1 MSRDIDAAL
10 KAASKQDK
18 IQPVIL
24 VKLKYDSADVNVW
37 SGFGTLSFG
46 GEDYL
51 GVGDFG
57 SVSPIQ
63 EDSELATS
71 SIQLTLSGINPALL
85 SVQLNEHYQGNPATV
100 WLGMFDNTT
109 QALLTPT
116 IIFKGLMD
124 NSQITLGKT
133 GIITVNV
140 TNRLAR
146 WDKTNDRRYNN
157 NDQKNLFPDD
167 DFFQFVEGLSEKV
180 LVWGRESN
188 DTNK

>member
-57 SVSPIQ
+57 SVSPVQ